1 MDNLLEVS
9 GLKISFATP
18 AGKLAA
24 LRDVSFRVRPG
35 SSVAIVGESGSGKS
49 VTAQAIM
56 GLLPKTARVEGGSI
70 LFRDPTFG
78 AAENLTKLN
87 PRSVRYRELRG
98 GRISIVFQEPMTALS
113 PLHRIGDQV
122 QEALELHSELRGKA
136 AKARTIE
143 MLRLVRFPGPER
155 AYRSYPFELSGG
167 LRQRAVIAMALICR
181 PALLIADEPTT
192 ALDVTVQAQV
202 LGLIMDLQRELGMA
216 MLMITHDMG
225 IVANIADEVVVLYRG
240 EVMEAGTAE
249 DVLRNPRHA
258 YLQALLNAVPR
269 IDADPANR
277 LSSVGSPA
285 EIARL
290 TSPKTKTAPA
300 TPLLEVKQ
308 LSKSF
313 AMRADTFGLQ
323 SSSAKTVKA
332 VGEVSFELLTGECL
346 GLVGESGC
354 GKTTV
359 SKIIMGAFRSDSGE
373 IIYHGNG
380 QAVDLAKLSE
390 AELVPYRR
398 QLQYMFQDPFGAFNP
413 RMTVLEIVSESMR
426 VQRIGNAAVQRARVQ
441 ELLRLVGLDPRFL
454 NRYPHSFSGGQ
465 RQRIAIARA
474 LALSPRLLLLD
485 EPVSALDVST
495 QAQVLNLLNDL
506 RSDLGL
512 TFLFISHNL
521 AVVNYVATRVAV
533 MCRGRLVELAP
544 RRTLFSDP
552 RHPYTRALLASAP
565 SPDLDHPLDF
575 AAVRDGRMTDPA
587 NWPSPFEERPD
598 VPFGLVDL
606 GGGHFVRAHE
616 DYRVPEVA

>member
-1 MDNLLEVS
+1 MNNLLEVS

-56 GLLPKTARVEGGSI
+56 GLLPKNAGIEGGTI
-70 LFRDPTFG
+70 LLRDPTFG
-78 AAENLTKLN
+78 AAEDLTKLN
-87 PRSVRYRELRG
+87 PRSARYRELRG

-122 QEALELHSELRGKA
+122 QETLEVHLGLRGAA

-143 MLRLVRFPGPER
+143 MLRLVRFPNPER
-155 AYRSYPFELSGG
+155 AYRAYPFELSGG

-225 IVANIADEVVVLYRG
+225 IVANVADEVVVLYRG
-240 EVMEAGTAE
+240 EVMEAGTVE
-249 DVLRNPRHA
+249 DVLRDPRHA
-258 YLQALLNAVPR
+258 YLRALLNAVPR

-277 LSSVGSPA
+277 LSSIGSPA
-285 EIARL
+285 EVARL
-290 TSPKTKTAPA
+290 ASPKAKAAPA
-300 TPLLEVKQ
+300 TPLLEVKR

-323 SSSAKTVKA
+323 SSSAKTVRA
-332 VGEVSFELLTGECL
+332 VDDVSFELLTGECL

-359 SKIIMGAFRSDSGE
+359 SKIIMGAFRSDGGE
-373 IIYHGNG
+373 IIYHGHG
-380 QAVDLAKLSE
+380 QAVDLVKLSE
-390 AELVPYRR
+390 AGLVPYRR

-441 ELLRLVGLDPRFL
+441 ELLGLVGLDPRFL

-474 LALSPRLLLLD
+474 LALSPRLLILD

-506 RSDLGL
+506 RADLGL

-575 AAVRDGRMTDPA
+575 AAVRDGKMTDPA
-587 NWPSPFEERPD
+587 HWPPPFEERPGE
-598 VPFGLVDL
+598 PFGLVDL

-616 DYRVPEVA
+616 DYKVPEVA